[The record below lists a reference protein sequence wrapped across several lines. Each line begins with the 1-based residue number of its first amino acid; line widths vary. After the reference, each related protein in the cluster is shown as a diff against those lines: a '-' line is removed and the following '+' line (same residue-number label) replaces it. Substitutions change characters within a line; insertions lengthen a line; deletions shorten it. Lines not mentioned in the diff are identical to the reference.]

1 MSTPTPTTSAPTTST
16 PAIPV
21 PAHPTQLFINNQ
33 WVSAASGG
41 MMQSVN
47 PADESV
53 VAEVSAGGAEDID
66 AAVAAARKSLSGPW
80 SKTEPAERGRVLMR
94 VAEMIRARAEDFA
107 VVEMLDAGK
116 PISAARNAVEG
127 AARYFEFY
135 AGVADKIQGATIPVG
150 ANHIDFTL
158 REPLGVTAHILPWN
172 VPLNM
177 LARGVAPALA
187 AGCSAVVKPAE
198 QTPIGALQIADVL
211 LAAGVPAGVVN
222 VVNGPGESAG
232 ARLAGHPDIDG
243 MTFTGSVE
251 TGKAVMRAA
260 AEHVKPVVLELGGKS
275 PVIVFADADRDLAA
289 REACKGITANT
300 GQYCDAGSRLLAHE
314 SARDEVLEKTAKLA
328 RAMTVGHPAGDPQMG
343 PLISAEQHRRVFG
356 YIERAREEGAAIVCG
371 GGRPADL
378 EKGYY
383 VEPTI
388 FGGVRPEMTVAREE
402 IFGPALSVLSFSDEE
417 EAAAMANDTEYG
429 LAAGVFTRDIGRAL
443 RMAKVLEAGTVYI
456 NEYFAGDVSA
466 PFGGMKQ
473 SGIGRERGL
482 ETMANYTRVKNVIVR
497 IDR

>member
-1 MSTPTPTTSAPTTST
+1 MNHPATP
-16 PAIPV
+16 
-21 PAHPTQLFINNQ
+21 HPTRLFIDNQ
-33 WVSAASGG
+33 WVASASGAT
-41 MMQSVN
+41 MESIN

-53 VAEVSAGGAEDID
+53 MAEVAAGGAEDID
-66 AAVAAARKSLSGPW
+66 IAVASARKALGGPW
-80 SKTEPAERGRVLMR
+80 
-94 VAEMIRARAEDFA
+94 ARAEPARRGRALTKVAELIRERLEDLA
-107 VVEMLDAGK
+107 RVETLDTGK
-116 PISAARNAVEG
+116 PVSAARAAVEG

-150 ANHIDFTL
+150 PDHLDFTL

-187 AGCSAVVKPAE
+187 AGCAAVVKPAE
-198 QTPIGALQIADVL
+198 QTPVGALQIADIL
-211 LAAGVPAGVVN
+211 LAAGIPPGVVN
-222 VVNGPGESAG
+222 VVNGPGETAG

-243 MTFTGSVE
+243 LTFTGSVE
-251 TGKAVMRAA
+251 TGKLVMRAA

-314 SARDEVLEKTAKLA
+314 SAMDELLEKTADLA
-328 RAMTVGHPAGDPQMG
+328 RAVTVGDPADDPQMG
-343 PLISAEQHRRVFG
+343 PLISAEQRARVTG
-356 YIERAREEGAAIVCG
+356 YIQKARDEGAEIVCG
-371 GGRPADL
+371 GGRPAKL

-383 VEPTI
+383 VEPTV
-388 FGGVRPEMTVAREE
+388 FGGVRPEMAVAREE
-402 IFGPALSVLSFSDEE
+402 IFGPALSVLRFSDEE
-417 EAAAMANDTEYG
+417 EALAMANDTSYG
-429 LAAGVFTRDIGRAL
+429 LAAGVFTRDLGRAL
-443 RMAKVLEAGTVYI
+443 RMARGLEAGTVYI
-456 NEYFAGDVSA
+456 NEYFAGDVAA

-482 ETMANYTRVKNVIVR
+482 ETMANYTRVKNVIIR
-497 IDR
+497 AAGI